1 MTASPALETL
11 SSSMPSGSS
20 FPRQP
25 AKITSSTAA
34 NAKSHTFL
42 RISIPFQKN
51 KAPVPTHRG
60 EDLTL
65 HGTTLIIFPLGGKH
79 LSRPV
84 TGTRR
89 SAPRGRL
96 QSGCF
101 APVAEGLHHSPL
113 ASGSSAKLTFSSRFT
128 CVIISQIQLLSSIP
142 CLWAENGIYCF
153 RLNDE
158 GRIAMNRSRSGYVYI
173 VLCAVIFSTMEVMLK
188 TVHGV
193 FAPMQITCLRFLVG
207 GILLIP
213 FASRSMKKK
222 NASLSRKDIGFFA
235 LSGFLCVVI
244 AMSLYQMSVTYTRAS
259 IVAVIFSCNPIFVTV
274 FAHLFLHEDIHRNHI
289 IALILE
295 LTAALI
301 IIDPIHATLDP
312 TGSVLA
318 ILSAVM
324 FALYSVFGKKRTPR
338 FGGIAVTCLSFLFGA
353 GELVFIL
360 LFGRTAAGASLYGAV
375 GLNLFIDVPLF
386 ENIPASAIPALLY
399 ICCINSAAGFVC
411 HMMAMEKTSAQEASL
426 IFFLKPIIAPIFA
439 FLFLKEE
446 IPLNMIVGI
455 VCFLIGSLCA
465 ILPGILAQRKLL
477 KAQK

>member
-1 MTASPALETL
+1 
-11 SSSMPSGSS
+11 
-20 FPRQP
+20 
-25 AKITSSTAA
+25 
-34 NAKSHTFL
+34 
-42 RISIPFQKN
+42 
-51 KAPVPTHRG
+51 
-60 EDLTL
+60 
-65 HGTTLIIFPLGGKH
+65 
-79 LSRPV
+79 
-84 TGTRR
+84 
-89 SAPRGRL
+89 
-96 QSGCF
+96 
-101 APVAEGLHHSPL
+101 
-113 ASGSSAKLTFSSRFT
+113 
-128 CVIISQIQLLSSIP
+128 
-142 CLWAENGIYCF
+142 
-153 RLNDE
+153 
-158 GRIAMNRSRSGYVYI
+158 MNRSRSGYIYI

-222 NASLSRKDIGFFA
+222 NAVLTRKDLGFFA
-235 LSGFLCVVI
+235 CAGFLCVVI

-426 IFFLKPIIAPIFA
+426 IFFLKPILAPIFA
-439 FLFLKEE
+439 LLFLKEE

-455 VCFLIGSLCA
+455 VCFLAGSLCA
-465 ILPGILAQRKLL
+465 ILPGLLAQRKLL
-477 KAQK
+477 KAEQE